1 MGSWGL
7 EKRVM
12 ALFFFLGVL
21 FFAGNSLMA
30 VTDPVEC
37 NYALTAKEMLESG
50 DYLSPRIF
58 GHYWYDK
65 PAFFYWEIMLG
76 YSIFGMTE
84 FAARFFSA
92 VFALLTAFLAYAF
105 ARRLYDERTGIY
117 AALILGTSLIYFCL
131 AKLIITDMALMFFFS
146 AIMVFFYLGWQTGQ
160 RKLYYACYAFA
171 GLAVLTKGPIGILL
185 PGFVMVVYLL
195 SRRKA
200 GELLRLHWPLG
211 ILIFLVTGGS
221 WYYAMYGLHGED
233 FLHTFLGIHNY
244 LRATVS
250 EHPKD
255 NVWYYYL
262 AIFFLGF
269 LPWSPLFL
277 RELWKKCRMYGKR
290 SLAVL
295 CEDPAL
301 SFLALWAVLVT
312 GFYQCMATKYPTYS
326 FPAFFPLAILAAY
339 LLRERGRLVYR
350 LAVGTGV
357 VYLLVIY
364 LAAVPF
370 SEQRS
375 GRGMSRLLVEH
386 ARAEDLVVSYGNY
399 ATSIVLYRSAPMYYL
414 KDRAAIERDVPKPGD
429 LSWNAKNVMEHI
441 SFEKLPVEQDFYVV
455 CAKNNR
461 KELLNRLPVADME
474 ELGEDRKNVLLRLRL
489 AGPAHSAE

>member
-1 MGSWGL
+1 MGNLGL
-7 EKRVM
+7 EKRVVV
-12 ALFFFLGVL
+12 LFFFLGVL

-76 YSIFGMTE
+76 YGIFGMTE

-160 RKLYYACYAFA
+160 RRLYYACYAFA

-195 SRRKA
+195 VRREA
-200 GELLRLHWPLG
+200 REFFRLRWPMG

-233 FLHTFLGIHNY
+233 FINTFLGIHNY

-255 NVWYYYL
+255 DVWYYYL

-277 RELWKKCRMYGKR
+277 QELWKKCRKYGKR

-295 CEDPAL
+295 CGDPAL
-301 SFLALWAVLVT
+301 SFLALWALLVN

-339 LLRERGRLVYR
+339 LLRERGRLVCR

-357 VYLLVIY
+357 VYLLVAY

-370 SEQRS
+370 FEQRS
-375 GRGMSRLLVEH
+375 GRTMGRLIMEH

-399 ATSIVLYRSAPMYYL
+399 ATSIVFYRNAPMYYL
-414 KDRAAIERDVPKPGD
+414 KDRGAIERDVPKPGN

-441 SFEKLPVEQDFYVV
+441 SFERLPVGQDFYVV
-455 CAKNNR
+455 CEKNDR
-461 KELLNRLPVADME
+461 DDLLSRLPVEDME
-474 ELGEDRKNVLLRLRL
+474 MLGEVRENILLRLRL
-489 AGPAHSAE
+489 AGQAHSAE

>member
-12 ALFFFLGVL
+12 ALFFFLGLL

-185 PGFVMVVYLL
+185 PGFV
-195 SRRKA
+195 
-200 GELLRLHWPLG
+200 
-211 ILIFLVTGGS
+211 T
-221 WYYAMYGLHGED
+221 
-233 FLHTFLGIHNY
+233 
-244 LRATVS
+244 
-250 EHPKD
+250 
-255 NVWYYYL
+255 
-262 AIFFLGF
+262 
-269 LPWSPLFL
+269 
-277 RELWKKCRMYGKR
+277 C
-290 SLAVL
+290 
-295 CEDPAL
+295 
-301 SFLALWAVLVT
+301 
-312 GFYQCMATKYPTYS
+312 
-326 FPAFFPLAILAAY
+326 FPAERRGSFFGFT
-339 LLRERGRLVYR
+339 GRW
-350 LAVGTGV
+350 A
-357 VYLLVIY
+357 
-364 LAAVPF
+364 F
-370 SEQRS
+370 
-375 GRGMSRLLVEH
+375 
-386 ARAEDLVVSYGNY
+386 
-399 ATSIVLYRSAPMYYL
+399 
-414 KDRAAIERDVPKPGD
+414 
-429 LSWNAKNVMEHI
+429 
-441 SFEKLPVEQDFYVV
+441 
-455 CAKNNR
+455 
-461 KELLNRLPVADME
+461 
-474 ELGEDRKNVLLRLRL
+474 
-489 AGPAHSAE
+489 